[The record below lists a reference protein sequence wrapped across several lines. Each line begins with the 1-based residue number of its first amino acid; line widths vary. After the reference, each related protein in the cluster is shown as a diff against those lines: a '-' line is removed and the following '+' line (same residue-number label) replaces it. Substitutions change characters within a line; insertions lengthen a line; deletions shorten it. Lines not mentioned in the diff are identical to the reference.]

1 MTELNTPSNTVPM
14 QRTRIKM
21 CGFTRETDVLAATA
35 LGADAIGF
43 VLYPP
48 SPRFVSIER
57 AAELAR
63 LLPAF
68 VLPVLLFVNETPER
82 IAAACAAVPGAWLQF
97 HGDESPE
104 FCASMTRLT
113 GRPHLKAARIPLAEV
128 HDFDLLEF
136 AAQHTAAQALL
147 LDAHVD
153 GYGGSGKTFHWS
165 HLPPNVNAHLVL
177 SGGLTPANVGDGMRA
192 LRTHGL
198 SLAVDVSSGIES
210 GKGLKDADK
219 MRQFVQAVRTA
230 DQDLPL

>member
-1 MTELNTPSNTVPM
+1 MSPSNASTNQPPQ

-21 CGFTRETDVLAATA
+21 CGFTRGADVLAACA
-35 LGADAIGF
+35 VGADAIGF

-48 SPRFVSIER
+48 SPRSVSIER

-68 VLPVLLFVNETPER
+68 VTPVLLFVNEAPER
-82 IAAACAAVPGAWLQF
+82 IEAACAAVPGALLQF
-97 HGDESPE
+97 HGDESAH
-104 FCASMTRLT
+104 FCQDMSQRT
-113 GRPHLKAARIPLAEV
+113 GRPHLKAARIPLSEV
-128 HDFDLLEF
+128 HDFELLEF
-136 AAQHTAAQALL
+136 AHTHQAAQALL

-153 GYGGSGKTFHWS
+153 GYGGGGQTFNWS
-165 HLPPNVNAHLVL
+165 LLPPNVNAHLVL

-198 SLAVDVSSGIES
+198 SLAVDVSSGIEA

-230 DQDLPL
+230 DNTFSL